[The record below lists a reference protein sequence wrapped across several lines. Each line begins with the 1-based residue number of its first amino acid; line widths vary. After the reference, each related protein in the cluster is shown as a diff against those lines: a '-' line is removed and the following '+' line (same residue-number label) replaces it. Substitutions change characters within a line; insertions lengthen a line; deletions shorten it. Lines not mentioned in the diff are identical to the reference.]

1 MPYMWRT
8 IWRKFLEPM
17 FGGGNLLS
25 GKPPIVCGGPPIG
38 AGGPDIICCGGRL
51 ERNDLIGLSS
61 KEKILILFVLCS

>member
-1 MPYMWRT
+1 MWRT

-51 ERNDLIGLSS
+51 HQIHNNQSLTVNVFESGS
-61 KEKILILFVLCS
+61 